1 MANKLIRKFNSNID
15 AIFSAIEGSTDLRDN
30 YKLYNKIYRYYTRT
44 GLIFTG
50 DSTIDYTIILNNLQD
65 DLSE

>member
-50 DSTIDYTIILNNLQD
+50 DTTIDYTIILNNLQE

>member
-50 DSTIDYTIILNNLQD
+50 DAKIDYDTVLDCLYEDIV
-65 DLSE
+65 